1 MFDYIKNKIEN
12 STQINEIKDHVI
24 AFDFDNFFS
33 TEHFNKISFDIEKY
47 KKDHAHE
54 DYPVD
59 GNNPSIVTFDNLS
72 KQDEF
77 YKQLENFVKN
87 GGVKESLLQK
97 FGYKN
102 VEDIS
107 DISVTFHTEY
117 PHQIDSAHSDQKDS
131 LSTITLQVY
140 LPTDNSLEK
149 YGTSFVNNKKE
160 TLHTTKFLPN
170 NGYVM
175 VSNNNSWHKPTLGV
189 ERNSLLIRL
198 TINLDFSK
206 TNTIF
211 NYNSNNKTCYA
222 VWNKDMGVLQKE
234 TDWML
239 TMTMLDMI
247 NHGFENIAVTKKPF
261 SSDLKFLKKLQKKG
275 FEKVLVIFGGYVW
288 KNNSIIDYINNLD
301 MINPVAGYSIK
312 QDSELARQAFII
324 NLDQLEQI
332 KEDHTKGKFFDNFIG
347 NFTDIGDAIR
357 SSRFYYHPEVEEQG
371 DVVSWISSSTEISS
385 DLQNQIEY
393 FTPYK
398 SNHNTLEKLTKSM
411 LK

>member
-1 MFDYIKNKIEN
+1 M
-12 STQINEIKDHVI
+12 VM
-24 AFDFDNFFS
+24 
-33 TEHFNKISFDIEKY
+33 
-47 KKDHAHE
+47 
-54 DYPVD
+54 
-59 GNNPSIVTFDNLS
+59 LW
-72 KQDEF
+72 
-77 YKQLENFVKN
+77 
-87 GGVKESLLQK
+87 
-97 FGYKN
+97 
-102 VEDIS
+102 
-107 DISVTFHTEY
+107 
-117 PHQIDSAHSDQKDS
+117 
-131 LSTITLQVY
+131 Y
-140 LPTDNSLEK
+140 L
-149 YGTSFVNNKKE
+149 TSR
-160 TLHTTKFLPN
+160 
-170 NGYVM
+170 
-175 VSNNNSWHKPTLGV
+175 HKPTLGV

-288 KNNSIIDYINNLD
+288 KNNSIIDYVNNLD

-324 NLDQLEQI
+324 NLTQLELI
-332 KEDHTKGKFFDNFIG
+332 KEEHTKGKFFDTFIN

-357 SSRFYYHPEVEEQG
+357 SNRS
-371 DVVSWISSSTEISS
+371 DVPNLLNKE
-385 DLQNQIEY
+385 
-393 FTPYK
+393 
-398 SNHNTLEKLTKSM
+398 M
-411 LK
+411 